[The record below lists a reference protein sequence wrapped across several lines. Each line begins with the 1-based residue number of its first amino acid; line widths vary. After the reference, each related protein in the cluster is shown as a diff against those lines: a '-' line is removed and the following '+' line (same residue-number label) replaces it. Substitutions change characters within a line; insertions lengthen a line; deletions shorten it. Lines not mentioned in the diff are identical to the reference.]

1 MHKTETTL
9 PLDGR
14 DRRSRVWWGFKK
26 SRAGIAFWPPPHNSC
41 RSGKPCQSSR
51 GTRSI
56 GRCGGHGRSATR
68 HLSTPGQSTPCVTA
82 IFARAAP
89 PFRFHPCGILWSTR
103 ARSWHT
109 HVLRLSPLGM
119 RVCTCVLACIGGSLT
134 MPLTL
139 VDFADAR
146 YKCLSQCSMN

>member
-14 DRRSRVWWGFKK
+14 DRRSHVWWGFKK

-89 PFRFHPCGILWSTR
+89 PFKFHPCGIPWSIR
-103 ARSWHT
+103 ARSWYT
-109 HVLRLSPLGM
+109 RIYCACLPSYACTYVCPCMYRRLSDNATNT
-119 RVCTCVLACIGGSLT
+119 RRFC
-134 MPLTL
+134 
-139 VDFADAR
+139 
-146 YKCLSQCSMN
+146 